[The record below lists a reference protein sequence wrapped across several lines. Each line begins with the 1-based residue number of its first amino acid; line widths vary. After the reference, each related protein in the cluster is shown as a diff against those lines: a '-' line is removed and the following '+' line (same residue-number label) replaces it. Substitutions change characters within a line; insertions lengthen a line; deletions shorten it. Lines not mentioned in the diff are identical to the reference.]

1 MAKMTVQFSTEMEEV
16 LEVLSDVRGLPKTQ
30 VLRDAVRLMKYLD
43 DEGRSADL
51 VLRSR
56 EDGSERQLV
65 LESQLRSSADTP
77 RDTSARATQNA

>member
-1 MAKMTVQFSTEMEEV
+1 MAKMTVQFSAEMEEV
-16 LEVLSDVRGLPKTQ
+16 LEVLSDMRGLPKTQ

-56 EDGSERQLV
+56 ADGSERQLV
-65 LESQLRSSADTP
+65 LESQLRSSADTLG
-77 RDTSARATQNA
+77 DTAARAAQKV